1 MVVNRT
7 HLVMTM
13 LILLTAWLITF
24 LINIVPFFMPPTW
37 TVLAFFRIHDHLPI
51 WLLTPGGAF
60 CATAGRCLLALATRR
75 IGIRILPVREREN
88 VARLGAFIARK
99 RWTYLG
105 VLLYAFGPIPSPHL
119 FIAAGLVGADLR
131 LIAAAFF
138 VGRLVSYTALVA
150 GASAAAD
157 QLGSLFGRQFGT
169 GFAVIGPIT
178 ALLMIALLLEVDW
191 AAALGRWKE
200 TGEGT
205 RIDTPREVG
214 KRQGP

>member
-1 MVVNRT
+1 MHWVMVM
-7 HLVMTM
+7 LVL
-13 LILLTAWLITF
+13 LIAWLITF

-75 IGIRILPVREREN
+75 MGTRILPARQREN
-88 VARLGAFIARK
+88 VAHLGAFIARK
-99 RWTYLG
+99 RWTYIG
-105 VLLYAFGPIPSPHL
+105 VLFYAFGPIPSPHL

-150 GASAAAD
+150 GAGAAAD
-157 QLGSLFGRQFGT
+157 QLGSLFSGQFGT
-169 GFAVIGPIT
+169 GIAVIGPIT
-178 ALLMIALLLEVDW
+178 ALLMIALLLKVDW
-191 AAALGRWKE
+191 STVLDRWQD
-200 TGEGT
+200 TGEME
-205 RIDTPREVG
+205 RIDASREAD
-214 KRQGP
+214 K